1 MSEPLT
7 KDNYLSLERK
17 LRDRCDYAVLMMIE
31 DLPLADRVTKLKEY
45 VLKVI
50 RSHAVIP
57 AKSAIGYLFTAI
69 ADQDLLPVLENDSEQ
84 RSEEEI
90 SKILSTVIYKRCVAA
105 KGLYGLCPV
114 YDDKNQSVPE
124 GTRSLLL
131 KYIAHGAA
139 ELLVSRGTHHMF
151 NFLFLGSE
159 IHDCDDGV
167 VAQAIREVTNKDFPF
182 ECLFQLRK
190 IIPKEGRT
198 KRQEKILNVINNAI
212 ARHPDFESVASLVNK
227 MSFMFGPAKESAAAL
242 LEGSIEEINEFDA
255 AGRAL
260 SAAISKTKP
269 EPKKVKLKYLSTY
282 RVEVS
287 VYYWM
292 SDLDEDPEGYSNE
305 LVTKKFQDMCTFIY
319 QQMSGSRIGC
329 VDFILAVCED
339 AKGKV
344 VDSRNRRISR

>member
-1 MSEPLT
+1 MSVPLT

-31 DLPLADRVTKLKEY
+31 NLTLADRVTKLREY
-45 VLKVI
+45 TLKVI
-50 RSHAVIP
+50 ENHAVIP
-57 AKSAIGYLFTAI
+57 AKSAIEYYFTAI
-69 ADQDLLPVLENDSEQ
+69 ADLDLLPTFEKDSEQ
-84 RSEEEI
+84 RSGEEI
-90 SKILSTVIYKRCVAA
+90 SKIFTTVIYKHCAAA
-105 KGLYGLCPV
+105 KELYSLCPLRN
-114 YDDKNQSVPE
+114 DQNQSVPE
-124 GTRSLLL
+124 GIRNLLL
-131 KYIAHGAA
+131 KCIAHGAA
-139 ELLVSRGTHHMF
+139 HIQDSREAISLF
-151 NFLFLGSE
+151 NYLCLASE
-159 IHDCDDGV
+159 IHDCDTSAV
-167 VAQAIREVTNKDFPF
+167 VTAIREVTNTSFPF
-182 ECLFQLRK
+182 ERLFHFRR

-212 ARHPDFESVASLVNK
+212 ARHPDFESVASLVNQ